1 MSTDRIEDI
10 EDLDALFESVR
21 AQAELEAGSPAL
33 PIPAAPTSP
42 AALEAPARSRTE
54 SSVQPPTAAAQSDAS
69 LCPNAGTQGVCDHCT
84 CGNAKHLR
92 DRVGQI
98 TRSLHESLEALSL
111 DRSLADIAA
120 AIPDARSRL
129 QYVTEMCERS
139 AQKVLDTLDE
149 LSPLQDATR
158 TDSAGLLRQWDAL
171 IERGDRPADGYKAL
185 FVQTRAVLAA
195 TVERTNQT
203 TSLHTDIM
211 MAQDFQDLTGQVC
224 RKIEAITQKIESELV
239 SLLIESAPEEHRSR
253 HQDML
258 EGPQVVAG
266 RSDTVNSQSEVDDL
280 LKELGF

>member
-1 MSTDRIEDI
+1 MSTDRIEEI

-21 AQAELEAGSPAL
+21 AQAELQAGTAVVAAPVQAAPPTAVAPS
-33 PIPAAPTSP
+33 AAPTG
-42 AALEAPARSRTE
+42 AAPDGET
-54 SSVQPPTAAAQSDAS
+54 SV
-69 LCPNAGTQGVCDHCT
+69 CPNAGTNGVCEQCT

-98 TRSLHESLEALSL
+98 TRNLHESLEALSL

-158 TDSAGLLRQWDAL
+158 ADSAGLLREWDAL
-171 IERGDRPADGYKAL
+171 IERGDRPEHGYKAL

-224 RKIEAITQKIESELV
+224 RKIEAITQKIEAELV
-239 SLLIESAPEEHRSR
+239 SLLLESAPEDHRSR
-253 HQDML
+253 HQEML

>member
-1 MSTDRIEDI
+1 MSTDRIEEI

-21 AQAELEAGSPAL
+21 AQAELQAGTAVVAAPVQAAPPTAVAPS
-33 PIPAAPTSP
+33 AAPTG
-42 AALEAPARSRTE
+42 AAPDGEI
-54 SSVQPPTAAAQSDAS
+54 SV
-69 LCPNAGTQGVCDHCT
+69 CPNAGTNGVCEQCT

-98 TRSLHESLEALSL
+98 TRNLHESLEALSL

-158 TDSAGLLRQWDAL
+158 ADSAGLLREWDAL
-171 IERGDRPADGYKAL
+171 IERGHRPEQGYKAL

-195 TVERTNQT
+195 TVARTNQT

-224 RKIEAITQKIESELV
+224 RKIEAITQKIEAELV
-239 SLLIESAPEEHRSR
+239 SLLLESAPDDHRSR
-253 HQDML
+253 HQEML